1 MSQRPGNLYRVCSR
15 LYVDSQA
22 VLNLAGNHR
31 VVEHPGGWRVLADEG
46 AVVCAAV
53 GDRPTLPGQRGTLYT
68 LVAEGDVRLKERCT
82 AWAQQGLV
90 KPAGR
95 FENWPG
101 LPASACGH
109 ACACGPCRAKHGGH
123 A

>member
-1 MSQRPGNLYRVCSR
+1 MPLRPGNLYRVCSR
-15 LYVDSQA
+15 LYIDSQT
-22 VLNLAGNHR
+22 VLNLAAEHR
-31 VVEHPGGWRVLADEG
+31 VVEHPGGWRVLGDAG

-53 GDRPTLPGQRGTLYT
+53 EDRPTLPGQRGTLYN
-68 LVAEGDVRLKERCT
+68 LAAEGDVRLGERCT
-82 AWAQQGLV
+82 AWFQQGIL

-95 FENWPG
+95 FPNWPG